1 MMVSRTYLAHHELES
16 VIVIIIIIIILIIII
31 IIIIVIV
38 VIIVIIIVIVVVV
51 QGFPDYFALVGLGK
65 QQGGVGYNR
74 NATLDDR

>member
-16 VIVIIIIIIILIIII
+16 VIVII
-31 IIIIVIV
+31 
-38 VIIVIIIVIVVVV
+38 IIIVIVVVV